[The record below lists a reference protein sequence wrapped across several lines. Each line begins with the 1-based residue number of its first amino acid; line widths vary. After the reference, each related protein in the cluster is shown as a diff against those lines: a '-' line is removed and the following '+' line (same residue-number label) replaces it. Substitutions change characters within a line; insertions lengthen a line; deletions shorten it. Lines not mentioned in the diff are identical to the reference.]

1 VNFFWQ
7 RHTVGR
13 AATSKRL
20 PRLVKPEI
28 KYFLYYKHLPYLTLP
43 YLTSVADPWYFGTV
57 RLSKRAGSGYYSCYY
72 GSDLQYSVKKVRYR
86 YYFSSFSGSK
96 LPYFSN
102 LHIHHTNTHKS
113 EKLAMNQQSIQNSEA
128 LVPQNEDMW
137 TWYSTCSNCKH
148 MYLVGP
154 HSELP
159 PPPTLMNCCYPGL
172 RLVLRKLS
180 RATLP
185 RLDHPCNT

>member
-1 VNFFWQ
+1 
-7 RHTVGR
+7 
-13 AATSKRL
+13 
-20 PRLVKPEI
+20 
-28 KYFLYYKHLPYLTLP
+28 
-43 YLTSVADPWYFGTV
+43 
-57 RLSKRAGSGYYSCYY
+57 
-72 GSDLQYSVKKVRYR
+72 
-86 YYFSSFSGSK
+86 
-96 LPYFSN
+96 
-102 LHIHHTNTHKS
+102 
-113 EKLAMNQQSIQNSEA
+113 MNQQSIQNSEA

-185 RLDHPCNT
+185 RLDHP